1 VAVGLVTMYA
11 RHKRV
16 PAPRRKAP
24 DPQHKPFIA
33 PTSGWISATN
43 LAAAPPGSAAVLE
56 NFYPTTTGIKMR
68 AGSRKHAT
76 AEAGQPLESSF
87 SYVGA
92 ASKTMF
98 GACNGS
104 IFDLTTVADP
114 SVPPSA
120 AVTGQTSDYY
130 SSLNFSTPGGHFLL
144 VANGTDDIQK
154 YDGSAWAAL
163 TTGVSPGQ
171 IYGVASDSIT
181 HLNAYRN
188 HIWLVQSGTQS
199 AWYLPTDQIAGTAT
213 EVSLAGV
220 FRNGGTLLFT
230 ATWSLDAGDGLDD
243 KIAFVSTEGEVAV
256 YQGDPAIS
264 AEWGLVGLYEAAPPM
279 GKNAFLKVGGDLL
292 ILTDIGLIPLTV
304 IISKDPAALALAA
317 ISRNIQPDWQKEA
330 RQRRGL
336 PWEIVKWTSRNI
348 CYITCPVTAD
358 ETVTPKMCF
367 AVNLETGSWC
377 KVTGWG
383 TRCLVLHDDQVYFGT
398 NDGTLVQADITGADE
413 GAIIYYQYVGHMDHL
428 GQIGR
433 YKTVLQARAIFR
445 TQNEFNP
452 RVDVVTDYATY
463 APTYPDAAVVTSSPG
478 EWDVGL
484 WDVAKWDAG
493 AEYYSAL
500 TRWVSIGRSGFAHAP
515 VVLITS
521 GSEAAPSAELVTVE
535 VTYEPGGIVV

>member
-1 VAVGLVTMYA
+1 
-11 RHKRV
+11 
-16 PAPRRKAP
+16 
-24 DPQHKPFIA
+24 
-33 PTSGWISATN
+33 
-43 LAAAPPGSAAVLE
+43 
-56 NFYPTTTGIKMR
+56 
-68 AGSRKHAT
+68 
-76 AEAGQPLESSF
+76 
-87 SYVGA
+87 
-92 ASKTMF
+92 
-98 GACNGS
+98 
-104 IFDLTTVADP
+104 
-114 SVPPSA
+114 
-120 AVTGQTSDYY
+120 
-130 SSLNFSTPGGHFLL
+130 
-144 VANGTDDIQK
+144 
-154 YDGSAWAAL
+154 
-163 TTGVSPGQ
+163 
-171 IYGVASDSIT
+171 
-181 HLNAYRN
+181 
-188 HIWLVQSGTQS
+188 
-199 AWYLPTDQIAGTAT
+199 
-213 EVSLAGV
+213 
-220 FRNGGTLLFT
+220 
-230 ATWSLDAGDGLDD
+230 
-243 KIAFVSTEGEVAV
+243 
-256 YQGDPAIS
+256 
-264 AEWGLVGLYEAAPPM
+264 M